1 MSSPRKPG
9 WLMTVA
15 QHAHYF
21 KLLGEVYEKHGIP
34 SREREAYRKKI
45 HTAVFDAPI
54 SAKEIDSTE
63 MFGKIKNHL
72 LMLLDNV
79 KATVETDHPEH
90 DQQRRL
96 IHNIQHYYFP
106 LLNVLLAADNS
117 PFTIHHSP
125 SEHYAR
131 AIAKAR
137 WKKNHLVDLTVQQ
150 LGYLRMDLQRAIQS
164 KRKAA
169 ELTVHQMHAR
179 AGLQCPHYCRECEL
193 AGARASSPAA
203 MPELATAS
211 DDNVPF

>member
-45 HTAVFDAPI
+45 HTAVFDSPI

-150 LGYLRMDLQRAIQS
+150 LGYLRMDLQRAIQT

-169 ELTVHQMHAR
+169 ELTVHQMHQAADLPCPYNCQQCDEQER
-179 AGLQCPHYCRECEL
+179 A
-193 AGARASSPAA
+193 
-203 MPELATAS
+203 ATMALS
-211 DDNVPF
+211 TPDDDNVPF